1 MLESR
6 SYYHEL
12 SGNPKKPKG
21 WVVEIYYTFG
31 GYAGS
36 AGHSSKKKAENWLRE
51 HKETDNF
58 KEDIKRVEIYKI

>member
-6 SYYHEL
+6 SYYHDE
-12 SGNPKKPKG
+12 STRKSKG
-21 WVVEIYYTFG
+21 WNVEIFYTFG

-36 AGHSSKKKAENWLRE
+36 TGHSSKKKAEEWLDK
-51 HKETDNF
+51 HIAVDNL